1 MKTLTLIFAY
11 FLLSFPFN
19 GYAQDD
25 PKVNVRVDTP
35 VGGVEVNKPPPPQPV
50 VVVQPPAQPAQKVV
64 VEKEAPPPA
73 PSAGCN
79 CSLVPS
85 HASALGLLSLA
96 PAFSLPFFLRRR
108 KGSE

>member
-1 MKTLTLIFAY
+1 MKMLTLLFAY
-11 FLLSFPFN
+11 FLLSFPSIGN
-19 GYAQDD
+19 AQDD
-25 PKVNVRVDTP
+25 PNVNVKVNTP
-35 VGGVEVNKPPPPQPV
+35 VGQVEVNKPPPPQPV
-50 VVVQPPAQPAQKVV
+50 VVVQPQPAQKVV

-79 CSLVPS
+79 CSLIPS

-96 PAFSLPFFLRRR
+96 PAFSIPFVLRRR